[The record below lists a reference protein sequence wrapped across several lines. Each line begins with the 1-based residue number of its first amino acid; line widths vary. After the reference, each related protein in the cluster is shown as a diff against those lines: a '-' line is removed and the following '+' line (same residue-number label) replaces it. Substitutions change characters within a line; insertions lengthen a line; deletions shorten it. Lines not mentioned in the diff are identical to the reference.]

1 MSPARG
7 GGRPGRREP
16 PEFRRGGGDYR
27 GGLSK
32 AENTRDPK
40 DRKPPSRPRGRG
52 RGGGLGGPSGRAVL
66 VGMGFMMAIEGTAA
80 RAPPGRG
87 NHRGG
92 PSRPPAPREPVSRRG
107 GGGQGEQVRR
117 GDAAAPGHGRGG
129 EREVGDRSRG
139 GRGSRVGSPAGPG
152 AGVRGLAR
160 AQVGRVG
167 GRAEASGEA
176 ERGRRHNQGSA
187 PHPAPPVDFPRG
199 SPAPAPRWRPLR
211 GPRPVN
217 DNCCTKTAPLARVYV
232 AR

>member
-152 AGVRGLAR
+152 GWCPGAGALRSDGLG
-160 AQVGRVG
+160 VGPR
-167 GRAEASGEA
+167 
-176 ERGRRHNQGSA
+176 
-187 PHPAPPVDFPRG
+187 PRG
-199 SPAPAPRWRPLR
+199 GGDITPLPRPPLALRWTFPGDSPAPAPAGAPFR
-211 GPRPVN
+211 GLSHRQ
-217 DNCCTKTAPLARVYV
+217 R
-232 AR
+232 